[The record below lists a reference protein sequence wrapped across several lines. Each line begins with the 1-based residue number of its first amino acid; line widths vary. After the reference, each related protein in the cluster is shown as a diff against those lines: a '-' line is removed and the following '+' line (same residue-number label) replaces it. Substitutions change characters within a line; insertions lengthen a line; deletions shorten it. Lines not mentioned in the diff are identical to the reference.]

1 MTPRYLII
9 AGTLALALGACASN
23 NSSRIDASLPGD
35 ELAAAAKQAED
46 EGREV
51 VICRR
56 ERTTG
61 SHRAKKRCV
70 SYQTYKDEQEQ
81 SRKNMSKFQQS
92 NAQRGGGN

>member
-1 MTPRYLII
+1 MTLKTIVI
-9 AGTLALALGACASN
+9 AGTLALGLSACASN
-23 NSSRIDASLPGD
+23 SSTRIDANLPGD
-35 ELAAAAKQAED
+35 ELAAAAKEAEA
-46 EGREV
+46 EGRKAI
-51 VICRR
+51 ICRR

-61 SHRAKKRCV
+61 SHRANKRCV